1 MAFYPTMAGLEVI
14 CGPMFSGKS
23 EELIRRLRRAR
34 IARQRVQVFKP
45 RLDDRYSQ
53 DRIVSH
59 SEASLDA
66 TVVERS
72 EDVMRLLDDRTQVV
86 GVDEVQFFDP
96 GIVGICER
104 LANLGKRV
112 IVAGLDL
119 DYRGVPFEPVPQL
132 MAMADQVTKMLAV
145 CTRCGAPA
153 SRTQR
158 LVANAQRILVGAVG
172 AYEPRCRFCFEPEP
186 PAQIPLDLSPADA
199 STNPDLDPSGGIPPG
214 T

>member
-1 MAFYPTMAGLEVI
+1 MAFFPTMAGLEVI

-59 SEASLDA
+59 SEASLEA
-66 TVVERS
+66 IVVERA

-96 GIVGICER
+96 GIVGICNR

-158 LVANAQRILVGAVG
+158 IVASEERILVGAAG

-186 PAQIPLDLSPADA
+186 PSQIPLDLSPTEAPA
-199 STNPDLDPSGGIPPG
+199 GPDPGPPKELKPG
-214 T
+214 A